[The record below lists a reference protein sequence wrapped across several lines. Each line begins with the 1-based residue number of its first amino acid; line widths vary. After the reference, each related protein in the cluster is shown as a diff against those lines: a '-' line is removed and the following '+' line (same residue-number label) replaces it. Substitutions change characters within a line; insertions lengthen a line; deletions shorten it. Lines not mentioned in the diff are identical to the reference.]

1 MRKVKF
7 RGKRVDNK
15 EWIYG
20 SLIVGYHGKQMYCN
34 IVPITICE
42 DCFVMPEVYLV
53 IPETVGQ
60 YTGLKDIS
68 GKEIYEG
75 DIVRYYIGS
84 NDFPIDYNAVIEFA
98 FGQWG
103 FFVPYYKNVK
113 KGTYKER
120 FSHKIVNGIGYKFIP
135 LVDLGSETI
144 VLREFPK
151 AKNIIKVQYEIVGNI
166 YDNPELVR

>member
-1 MRKVKF
+1 MREIKF
-7 RGKRVDNK
+7 RGKTK
-15 EWIYG
+15 EGDWVYG
-20 SLIVGYHGKQMYCN
+20 GFYESIFDYQKCFFIVH
-34 IVPITICE
+34 
-42 DCFVMPEVYLV
+42 PELGRFEV
-53 IPETVGQ
+53 IPQTIGQ

-75 DIVRYYIGS
+75 DIVKYYIGS
-84 NDFPIDYNAVIEFA
+84 NDFPIDYNAVVEFA

-144 VLREFPK
+144 VLKEFPK
-151 AKNIIKVQYEIVGNI
+151 VENIMKVQYEIVGNI
-166 YDNPELVR
+166 YDNPELIKS